1 MINIRKN
8 IPIIGIYKILS
19 PTGKIYIGQS
29 VNLIHRTRRY
39 SYNGCHAQPRID
51 NSIKKYGWDKHKLEI
66 IEECSIEQ
74 LNEREIYW
82 GTFYDVLGKNGL
94 NCIVGKGRGI
104 VSEETKQKIS
114 KGNLGKEK
122 TQQHRDKI
130 SKSRKGMTFTQQH
143 KDNMSNSRVKYS
155 VLCIE
160 NNTIYSSVNQASK
173 DLNIYPSSIMKV
185 CKNIFKQTKGYTFK
199 FV

>member
-1 MINIRKN
+1 
-8 IPIIGIYKILS
+8 
-19 PTGKIYIGQS
+19 
-29 VNLIHRTRRY
+29 
-39 SYNGCHAQPRID
+39 
-51 NSIKKYGWDKHKLEI
+51 
-66 IEECSIEQ
+66 
-74 LNEREIYW
+74 
-82 GTFYDVLGKNGL
+82 
-94 NCIVGKGRGI
+94 
-104 VSEETKQKIS
+104 
-114 KGNLGKEK
+114 
-122 TQQHRDKI
+122 
-130 SKSRKGMTFTQQH
+130 MTFTQQH